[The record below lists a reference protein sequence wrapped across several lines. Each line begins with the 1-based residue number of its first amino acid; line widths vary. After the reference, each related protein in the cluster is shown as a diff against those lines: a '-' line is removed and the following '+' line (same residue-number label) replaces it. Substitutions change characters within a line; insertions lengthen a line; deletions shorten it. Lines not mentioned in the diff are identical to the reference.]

1 MTTGIILALTAWLS
15 FELGRRYQRGV
26 REEELEVLEAK
37 RDLAGRRGTVRLKP
51 LRIRR

>member
-1 MTTGIILALTAWLS
+1 MITVIVLLLVAWLS

-37 RDLAGRRGTVRLKP
+37 RELAGRRGTVRLRP
-51 LRIRR
+51 LKIRR